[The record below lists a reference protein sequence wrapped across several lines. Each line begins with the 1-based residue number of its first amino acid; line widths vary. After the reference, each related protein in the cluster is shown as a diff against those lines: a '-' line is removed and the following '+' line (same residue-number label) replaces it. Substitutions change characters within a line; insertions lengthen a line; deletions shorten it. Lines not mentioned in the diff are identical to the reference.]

1 MKPWLLIRA
10 RWAALR
16 GRGAEAGAAVTSFVV
31 VLLLA
36 IFLMIGLTVDGG
48 AHVKAM
54 TRAERVATDA
64 AHAGLQYYRSSGVP
78 DPAAAVAAAE
88 QYLGTANTD
97 GSLTGTAEIVGPNEL
112 LVSVTIRTK
121 TTFLGLIGIDDL
133 TSTGSGQADLVNK
146 TNGA

>member
-1 MKPWLLIRA
+1 MKLPIRS
-10 RWAALR
+10 RWGALR
-16 GRGAEAGAAVTSFVV
+16 EKGAETGAAVTSFVV

-64 AHAGLQYYRSSGVP
+64 AHAGLQYYQSLVGPP
-78 DPAAAVAAAE
+78 DAGAAVAAAE
-88 QYLGTANTD
+88 QYLVTANTD
-97 GSLTGTAEIVGPNEL
+97 GSLTGTAEIVGPDKL

-133 TSTGSGQADLVNK
+133 TSTGSGQADLVHK